1 MTRQI
6 LSETVASIAKVVNE
20 TTMRTNR
27 RCFSISMFLL
37 ALLLPGSWAQ
47 AQDGALPNAPQ
58 YLGHIKRNANGELIV
73 VPFSQDPEGANPAPP
88 DGKGVLAISG
98 PRLIKVGFSQDV
110 HTPSAAAT
118 IAKDGDTVE
127 IEAGVYVA
135 DTAVWT
141 QKNLTIRGIEG
152 RPQLLA
158 GGASAEGKAIW
169 VVRGGDITIENI
181 EFRNASARDRNAAG
195 IRFEKGNLRV
205 RNCRFLRNQN
215 GILTADGDLNLR
227 IESSEFGYNGSGDGY
242 SHSLYAGQIKS
253 LYVTGSYF
261 HHAKAGHLLKSRAQE
276 NHILFNRLTDETG
289 GRASYEIDLPN
300 GGQDYIIGNLIEKSA
315 TAENPNL
322 ISFGVEGFRSPDSR
336 LYLVNNTLLNDRSR
350 GGNLL
355 IAKDGYAKI
364 AVVNNV
370 LIGKFNDASVYVQPG
385 LSVDSAASNVR
396 TDYRNNI
403 TADRADVVDA
413 AQYDLR
419 PVIGRK
425 LTPDKIGSTLIDG
438 ADLTPQSEY
447 LHPAQLEPVVYAGYP
462 GAVQKG
468 VAQ

>member
-1 MTRQI
+1 M
-6 LSETVASIAKVVNE
+6 L
-20 TTMRTNR
+20 
-27 RCFSISMFLL
+27 LL
-37 ALLLPGSWAQ
+37 ALLSGTWAR
-47 AQDGALPNAPQ
+47 AQDDALPYAPQ
-58 YLGHIKRNANGELIV
+58 YLGDIKRNANGELIV
-73 VPFSQDPEGANPAPP
+73 VPFSKGSEDANSAPS
-88 DGKGVLAISG
+88 DSHGVLPASG
-98 PRLIKVGFSQDV
+98 PRLIKVGLDQDI
-110 HTPSAAAT
+110 HTPSAAAA
-118 IAKDGDTVE
+118 IARDGDTVE
-127 IEAGVYVA
+127 IEASVYVA

-152 RPQLLA
+152 RPQILA

-169 VVRGGDITIENI
+169 VVRGGDITIENL
-181 EFRNASARDRNAAG
+181 EFRNASVRDHNGAG
-195 IRFEKGNLRV
+195 IRFEHGNLTV
-205 RNCRFLRNQN
+205 RNCRFMQNQN

-227 IESSEFGYNGSGDGY
+227 IENSEFGYNGYGDGY
-242 SHSLYAGQIKS
+242 SHDLYVGQIKS

-261 HHAKAGHLLKSRAQE
+261 HHAKVGHLLKSRAQE

-300 GGQDYIIGNLIEKSA
+300 GGQDYIVGNIIEKSA
-315 TAENPNL
+315 TAENPNV
-322 ISFGVEGFRSPDSR
+322 ISFGVEGFRNPDSR
-336 LYLVNNTLLNDRSR
+336 LYLVQNTILNDRSR

-370 LIGKFNDASVYVQPG
+370 LIGKYNDASVYVQPG
-385 LSVDSAASNVR
+385 LSADSLASNGR

-403 TADRADVVDA
+403 TADRVDVADA
-413 AQYDLR
+413 GHYDFR

-438 ADLTPQSEY
+438 VDLTPHYEY
-447 LHPAQLEPVVYAGYP
+447 LHPLQLEPVSYAGYP
-462 GAVQKG
+462 GAIQKA